1 MARRK
6 LVLEAE
12 EIELIRERAA
22 KAIAPLKA
30 PEKDRKY
37 NWGSKRT
44 QAGQQLPE
52 YYLVYFLLVELLGF
66 PAEGRWEK
74 VAWTIPV
81 EFDGNPALIEHRK
94 MGLGV
99 FSAATPEDEVTAGAI
114 VAAVRRGVGAA
125 RPFFDHLAA
134 TAVNGSRLNV
144 TNNCAW
150 LFSRYTYLR
159 NQFRAKMATV
169 IDTSLYAID
178 EIITTN
184 PDGTTVKTFSA
195 PRFSDMQEARW
206 LGVAVIDAFF
216 SWTEH
221 VLIHVGILIGN
232 VKTGEDIARLAES
245 EWSEKVKAAIDLSQD
260 AEAKA
265 LYEDLLE
272 VRRQI
277 RNFMAHGAFG
287 KQGEA
292 FHFHSAAGTVPVN
305 LTDAKNRSRYS
316 IFAVPSFDENRA
328 MELIE
333 KFIAKVWDGS
343 RGPAKLYLEEASLP
357 VIMTYA
363 NDGTYA
369 AAMSSRDDM
378 ENFVEFLTHE
388 MDNAANMDW

>member
-6 LVLEAE
+6 VVLEAQKIE
-12 EIELIRERAA
+12 EIRQRALR
-22 KAIAPLKA
+22 AIAPLKP
-30 PEKDRKY
+30 PEKGQQYRWGDR
-37 NWGSKRT
+37 RT
-44 QAGQQLPE
+44 QAGGDLPE

-66 PAEGRWEK
+66 PSGGRWEK

-81 EFDGNPALIEHRK
+81 DMNGNAALIEHRK

-99 FSAATPEDEVTAGAI
+99 FSETTDESEAIAAAI

-134 TAVNGSRLNV
+134 EAVSKSLLNV

-159 NQFRAKMATV
+159 EQFRAKAATV
-169 IDTSLYAID
+169 KDTSLYAID

-184 PDGTTVKTFSA
+184 SDGTTVRSFSSL
-195 PRFSDMQEARW
+195 RFSDIQEARW
-206 LGVAVIDAFF
+206 LGIAVIDAFF

-221 VLIHVGILIGN
+221 VLIHVGILLGN
-232 VKTGEDIARLAES
+232 VKTGEDVARLADG
-245 EWSEKVKAAIDLSQD
+245 EWSEKVKAAIDLSAD
-260 AEAKA
+260 TEAKT

-272 VRRQI
+272 IRRQI

-292 FHFHSAAGTVPVN
+292 FQFHSAAGAVPVN
-305 LTDAKNRSRYS
+305 LSDSKSRSKYS
-316 IFAVPSFDENRA
+316 IFSVPSFDEHNA

-333 KFIAKVWDGS
+333 KFIVKLWEGD

-357 VIMTYA
+357 VILTYA
-363 NDGTYA
+363 SDGTYA
-369 AAMSSRDDM
+369 AAMSSQDDM
-378 ENFVEFLTHE
+378 ENFVECLTHQL
-388 MDNAANMDW
+388 DNAANMDW

>member
-6 LVLEAE
+6 LVLKKE

-22 KAIAPLKA
+22 KAIAPLKP

-66 PAEGRWEK
+66 PARGRWEK

-81 EFDGNPALIEHRK
+81 DFDGKVALVEHRK

-99 FSAATPEDEVTAGAI
+99 FSAATAEDEVIAQAI

-159 NQFRAKMATV
+159 DQFRAKTATV
-169 IDTSLYAID
+169 QDTSLYAID
-178 EIITTN
+178 EIVTTN

-232 VKTGEDIARLAES
+232 VKTGEDVARLAEG
-245 EWSEKVKAAIDLSQD
+245 EWSEKVKAAIDLSRD
-260 AEAKA
+260 AEAKV

-292 FHFHSAAGTVPVN
+292 FHFHSAAGAVPVN

-316 IFAVPSFDENRA
+316 IFAVPSFDENSA

-343 RGPAKLYLEEASLP
+343 REPAKLYLEEASLP
-357 VIMTYA
+357 VILTYA

>member
-1 MARRK
+1 MARKK
-6 LVLEAE
+6 LVLKPE
-12 EIELIRERAA
+12 EIDVLRERAA
-22 KAIAPLKA
+22 RAIAPLTPPVKGH
-30 PEKDRKY
+30 KY
-37 NWGSKRT
+37 SWGDKRT
-44 QAGQQLPE
+44 RAGSGLPE

-66 PAEGRWEK
+66 PAGGRWEK

-81 EFDGNPALIEHRK
+81 DYDGRAALIEHRK

-99 FSAATPEDEVTAGAI
+99 FSAATPEDEVTSAAI

-134 TAVNGSRLNV
+134 KAVSSSKLNV

-159 NQFRAKMATV
+159 DQFRVKCTSV
-169 IDTSLYAID
+169 KDTSLYAID
-178 EIITTN
+178 EIVTTN
-184 PDGTTVKTFSA
+184 PDGTTVTTFSA

-206 LGVAVIDAFF
+206 LGIAVIDAFF

-232 VKTGEDIARLAES
+232 VKTGEDVARLAEG
-245 EWSEKVKAAIDLSQD
+245 EWSEKVRAAIDLSSD
-260 AEAKA
+260 AEAKR

-292 FHFHSAAGTVPVN
+292 FHFHSSAGAVPVN
-305 LTDAKNRSRYS
+305 LTDARNRSRYS
-316 IFAVPSFDENRA
+316 IFAVPSFDENSA
-328 MELIE
+328 IELIE
-333 KFIAKVWDGS
+333 KFIAKVWDGD
-343 RGPAKLYLEEASLP
+343 RGPAKLYLEDASLP
-357 VIMTYA
+357 VILTYA

-378 ENFVEFLTHE
+378 ESFVEYLTHE
-388 MDNAANMDW
+388 MDNSANMDW

>member
-1 MARRK
+1 MARKK
-6 LVLEAE
+6 LVLEAA
-12 EIELIRERAA
+12 EIELIRERAT
-22 KAIAPLKA
+22 KAIAPLKP
-30 PEKDRKY
+30 PEKGHKY
-37 NWGSKRT
+37 SWGSNRT
-44 QAGQQLPE
+44 RAGQQLPE

-66 PAEGRWEK
+66 PAGGQWEK

-81 EFDGNPALIEHRK
+81 EFDGHAALIEHRK

-99 FSAATPEDEVTAGAI
+99 FSAAKPEDEVVAEAI

-159 NQFRAKMATV
+159 DQFREKIGT
-169 IDTSLYAID
+169 IKDTSLYAID

-184 PDGTTVKTFSA
+184 PDGTTTKTYSA
-195 PRFSDMQEARW
+195 PRFSDVQEARW
-206 LGVAVIDAFF
+206 LGIAVIDAFF

-221 VLIHVGILIGN
+221 VLIHIGILIGN
-232 VKTGEDIARLAES
+232 VKTGEDVARLAES

-260 AEAKA
+260 TEAKA
-265 LYEDLLE
+265 LYGNLLE

-292 FHFHSAAGTVPVN
+292 FHFHSAAGAVPVN

-316 IFAVPSFDENRA
+316 IFAVPSFDENSA

-333 KFIAKVWDGS
+333 KFIAKVWAGS
-343 RGPAKLYLEEASLP
+343 RAPAKLYLEEASLP
-357 VIMTYA
+357 VILTYA

-369 AAMSSRDDM
+369 AAMTSHDDM
-378 ENFVEFLTHE
+378 ESFVEYLTQE